1 MRCFPDV
8 KFSPW
13 LPMKNT
19 RTDMPSPKGRPGIAG
34 NDTFV
39 PKDWPFAPLP
49 RPESQARIGFHGT
62 NDSGYGRNAGNRRFR
77 HTSQPEIFRP
87 GCPG

>member
-1 MRCFPDV
+1 
-8 KFSPW
+8 
-13 LPMKNT
+13 MKIA
-19 RTDMPSPKGRPGIAG
+19 RTDLLFPVGRLGIAG

-62 NDSGYGRNAGNRRFR
+62 NDSGYGRIAGNRCFCR
-77 HTSQPEIFRP
+77 TSQQEIFRP